1 MYLKT
6 STLFE
11 TGKYCRLRRS
21 APRSAPRL
29 REERAE
35 FLVGLGDGG
44 TAMLLDEGEDAGQ
57 GDHEEQRNLDPEEK
71 SVIRC
76 FCEE

>member
-1 MYLKT
+1 M
-6 STLFE
+6 
-11 TGKYCRLRRS
+11 
-21 APRSAPRL
+21 
-29 REERAE
+29 RAE

>member
-21 APRSAPRL
+21 ASRSSSRL
-29 REERAE
+29 REVRAE

-71 SVIRC
+71 VSSDV
-76 FCEE
+76 FA